1 LPPAPATKD
10 SDADT
15 DAGLGRHAHAG
26 GRHQLDG
33 DCRTVCVRSRVV
45 GARRQQG
52 LQRTAVHEQQRE
64 AEDPVAGEGDSIGS
78 ATPNRSER
86 FYRISEG
93 QTVVF
98 IKLSDP
104 VATDTVVTTWE
115 G

>member
-1 LPPAPATKD
+1 MPTPTQGWDVTRTPVDGINWTAIAAPFACDRASWVLEGNKAYSERLFTNSSEKQK
-10 SDADT
+10 T
-15 DAGLGRHAHAG
+15 RL
-26 GRHQLDG
+26 
-33 DCRTVCVRSRVV
+33 
-45 GARRQQG
+45 
-52 LQRTAVHEQQRE
+52 
-64 AEDPVAGEGDSIGS
+64 AGEGDSIGS